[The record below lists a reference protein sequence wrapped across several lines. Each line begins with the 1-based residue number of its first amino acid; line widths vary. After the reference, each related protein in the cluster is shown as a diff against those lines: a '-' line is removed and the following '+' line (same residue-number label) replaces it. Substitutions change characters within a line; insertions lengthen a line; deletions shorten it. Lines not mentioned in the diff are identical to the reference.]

1 MLKRIIQATI
11 VTAFSLALI
20 YASPNPIGNTVD
32 TTIVV
37 DCKIEDKFVSLDEV
51 SIEPKEDVI
60 VAEPCE
66 EPIQPSYFVDVNDGY
81 ITEDSLRSI
90 CTFVGDMYDISP
102 NVLQAIAWS
111 ESNYYVYATGNCGD
125 KGLCQ
130 IVSKWHGDRMA
141 RLGVYD
147 IYDSYGNVLVCADIL
162 NDLKHGTYGTD
173 IRYVIMA
180 YNMGENNARRYYE
193 AGIISKYAQNVLEK
207 ISSLETDNQM

>member
-1 MLKRIIQATI
+1 MLKRILQVTI
-11 VTAFSLALI
+11 VTVFSLALMC
-20 YASPNPIGNTVD
+20 ASPNSIGNTVD

-37 DCKIEDKFVSLDEV
+37 DYEIEDKLVALDEV
-51 SIEPKEDVI
+51 SIEPKEEII
-60 VAEPCE
+60 VTEPCE
-66 EPIQPSYFVDVNDGY
+66 EPAQPSYFIEVNDGY

-90 CTFVGDMYDISP
+90 CTFVGGMYDISP
-102 NVLQAIAWS
+102 NVLQAIAWN
-111 ESNYYVYATGNCGD
+111 ESNYYVYATGSCGD

-162 NDLKHGTYGTD
+162 NDLKQGTYGTD

-193 AGIISKYAQNVLEK
+193 SGIISKYAQNVLEK
-207 ISSLETDNQM
+207 ISLLETNNQM